1 MLTFSV
7 SLTSTIASM
16 MDRQHP
22 RYNMPVSS
30 RLFFSRLFLL
40 ATVLGLCNHSVVV
53 AFHSR
58 HVAIRPST
66 KLAPP
71 VPSRVIQPFQRSIS
85 IQSHIVDDD
94 IFLINSLYDNPE
106 SAVVTS
112 TTRGLPWFSSW
123 LASMRTDRKQMAELG
138 ISFML
143 SYNLI
148 SNINGSMFLSLSWY
162 ISSVRVSG
170 NKYCRSLR
178 RCLLSSHAHHA
189 EDGFVASRT
198 RWLEAAI
205 GGLCWFVCIQYTGA
219 AITLCRSRRVYQE
232 SVDLS
237 RTDTRPTGMFQGVF
251 RWLCLCGTDCHV
263 VGTSSGWNY
272 SGQYLGRRAHLERNL
287 SRKGRGMRVHGM
299 RLHCAGK
306 KLLAL
311 GIPVSRQLLPKRL

>member
-58 HVAIRPST
+58 HVPIRPST

-112 TTRGLPWFSSW
+112 TTRLPWFSSW
-123 LASMRTDRKQMAELG
+123 LASMRTDRKHMAELG

-170 NKYCRSLR
+170 NKYC
-178 RCLLSSHAHHA
+178 
-189 EDGFVASRT
+189 
-198 RWLEAAI
+198 
-205 GGLCWFVCIQYTGA
+205 
-219 AITLCRSRRVYQE
+219 
-232 SVDLS
+232 
-237 RTDTRPTGMFQGVF
+237 
-251 RWLCLCGTDCHV
+251 
-263 VGTSSGWNY
+263 
-272 SGQYLGRRAHLERNL
+272 
-287 SRKGRGMRVHGM
+287 
-299 RLHCAGK
+299 
-306 KLLAL
+306 
-311 GIPVSRQLLPKRL
+311 